1 MVAKVMAAPV
11 AITAALVKATM
22 ALAAMLLVMMVMT
35 LVVVAVAVVVA
46 MMATLVPAHGQKHT
60 SLSVSP
66 ARPTSL
72 TAALTHARVP
82 LAAQSPLKLGFAPT
96 TLALVTLL
104 VAYLYGPCGWP
115 I

>member
-1 MVAKVMAAPV
+1 MVAVMVAKVMAAPV

-22 ALAAMLLVMMVMT
+22 ALAAMLLVMM
-35 LVVVAVAVVVA
+35 
-46 MMATLVPAHGQKHT
+46 ATLVSAHGQKHT

-66 ARPTSL
+66 ARPTFLIAPS
-72 TAALTHARVP
+72 HARVP